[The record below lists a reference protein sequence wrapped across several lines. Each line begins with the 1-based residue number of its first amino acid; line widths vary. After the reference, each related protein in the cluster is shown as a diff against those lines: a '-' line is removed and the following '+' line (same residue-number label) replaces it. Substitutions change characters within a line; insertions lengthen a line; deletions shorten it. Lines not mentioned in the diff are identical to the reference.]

1 MVSRDENEWFY
12 DEPANKKTPIRNIV
26 RQRRSAYT
34 SDVSTP
40 VEATELF
47 LDNDILIIIVEC
59 TNKEGRM
66 AFGEKKSEWVDTDK
80 VEIQAFL
87 ATLLSVGSMKHG
99 MIDLKLVFHEV
110 GGSLF
115 GYNRLV
121 TLLACLHF
129 DDKNM
134 RSARKEK
141 DPLAPI
147 REVWDRFERSL
158 KRHYTPGSF
167 LTIDGQ
173 LVPFRGLCKFR
184 MYIPI
189 KPDKYDL
196 KIYWLCESD
205 NGYPLRGLPYL
216 GKVGRLP
223 EKDHG
228 ENCVRKLIEP
238 YYRSGRNVTFVNF
251 FTTFKLTQHLL
262 KEGLTCVGTVRKD
275 KKFIPEPLR
284 HHSFSKDKQYPSRFA
299 FQEKATVVS
308 CISKKNKVVT
318 LSSTMH
324 SDKTVS
330 QHEKKQPDIVLYYN
344 LTKGGVD
351 GMDQKV
357 HKYSCKRKSQR
368 WPMTYFFNIVD
379 VSCLAAHIIFKN
391 KFPNH
396 PLGRKDSRSHF
407 IRAVASGLAQAQLF
421 RRQEIPTLSHYLK
434 EAISISLA
442 NLGQDKPRQTRKG
455 LPQPSTPQSESK
467 GRQQVKKQQDDKKSF
482 CCITCNNT
490 QDKKAATQMQN
501 LPLEKG
507 QKVITTCSKCGGFVC
522 GEQRHFVCS
531 DCMNAH
537 NVTSN

>member
-40 VEATELF
+40 VEGTELF

-87 ATLLSVGSMKHG
+87 AFLATLLSVGSMKHG

-115 GYNRLV
+115 G
-121 TLLACLHF
+121 
-129 DDKNM
+129 
-134 RSARKEK
+134 
-141 DPLAPI
+141 
-147 REVWDRFERSL
+147 
-158 KRHYTPGSF
+158 
-167 LTIDGQ
+167 
-173 LVPFRGLCKFR
+173 
-184 MYIPI
+184 
-189 KPDKYDL
+189 
-196 KIYWLCESD
+196 
-205 NGYPLRGLPYL
+205 
-216 GKVGRLP
+216 
-223 EKDHG
+223 
-228 ENCVRKLIEP
+228 
-238 YYRSGRNVTFVNF
+238 
-251 FTTFKLTQHLL
+251 
-262 KEGLTCVGTVRKD
+262 
-275 KKFIPEPLR
+275 
-284 HHSFSKDKQYPSRFA
+284 
-299 FQEKATVVS
+299 
-308 CISKKNKVVT
+308 
-318 LSSTMH
+318 
-324 SDKTVS
+324 
-330 QHEKKQPDIVLYYN
+330 
-344 LTKGGVD
+344 
-351 GMDQKV
+351 
-357 HKYSCKRKSQR
+357 
-368 WPMTYFFNIVD
+368 
-379 VSCLAAHIIFKN
+379 
-391 KFPNH
+391 
-396 PLGRKDSRSHF
+396 KDSRSHF